1 MSRHNA
7 TDAVE
12 IRHQGEVLGTS
23 LPPLMIEA
31 ERIAE
36 TVAQGIHGR
45 RRVGPGE
52 TFWQYRRFHQGDS
65 RTIIDWRKSAKSD
78 HLFVRELEWEAA
90 QSIWFWRDTSRS
102 MSFQS
107 EFADTSKQR
116 RASVLCIAL
125 ASLLARGGERV
136 AATDQPHRP
145 SASRLALSRLATH
158 FSDQSTKEM
167 VLPDPAAFP
176 RHGTIV
182 MMSDFLGDADEIAA
196 TISAL
201 AAHGLKGHMLMIADP
216 AEEDL
221 PYEGRTEFLDLDGKS
236 SLIFG
241 RAESAR
247 TAYRARYES
256 HREVLR
262 QTARALGWTFFTHR
276 TDHPATLSLLSL
288 YSALTQDE
296 RK

>member
-1 MSRHNA
+1 MSPRNA
-7 TDAVE
+7 TDATQ
-12 IRHQGEVLGTS
+12 IRHEGEVLGTA

-36 TVAQGIHGR
+36 TIAQGIHGR

-90 QSIWFWRDTSRS
+90 QSIWFWRDASRS

-107 EFADTSKQR
+107 DFADTSKLR
-116 RASVLCIAL
+116 RASVLAIAL
-125 ASLLARGGERV
+125 ASLLVRGGERV
-136 AATDQPHRP
+136 ASTDLPHRP

-158 FSDQSTKEM
+158 FSDQSTQELS
-167 VLPDPAAFP
+167 LPDPQAFP

-182 MMSDFLGDADEIAA
+182 MLGDFLSETTETAA
-196 TISAL
+196 AMSAL

-216 AEEDL
+216 AEEDM
-221 PYEGRTEFLDLDGKS
+221 PYEGRTEFLDLENRKS
-236 SLIFG
+236 LTFG
-241 RAESAR
+241 RAENAR
-247 TAYRARYES
+247 GAYRARYES
-256 HREVLR
+256 HKETLRE
-262 QTARALGWTFFTHR
+262 TARTLGWTFLTHR

-288 YSALTQDE
+288 YTALTQDE